1 MGGPRFA
8 PALVAGWVGAF
19 ALLQAAPALA
29 VPIVEVP
36 ASELAIHC
44 GMDFAMPAD
53 RVIVCRGPDGRLFVP
68 PQLSYNEQGFIIHA
82 QETIGVFCNRR
93 EDVLPVIP
101 VSADLSNANRAKP
114 PISSDNIACR

>member
-1 MGGPRFA
+1 MGKPRFA
-8 PALVAGWVGAF
+8 PALAAGWVVAC
-19 ALLQAAPALA
+19 ALSASPALA
-29 VPIVEVP
+29 VAIVEVP
-36 ASELAIHC
+36 ADELAAHC
-44 GMDFAMPAD
+44 AMEFAMPAE
-53 RVIVCRGPDGRLFVP
+53 RVIACRAPDGRLFVP

-93 EDVLPVIP
+93 EDVLPLLP